1 MSTVTQKSVVYKCLR
16 LMPFVCL
23 PSLQEHRNNRK
34 SMFRVVMVCTTPQA
48 TLQLNSGA
56 ICKDRSY
63 IYAGFFVLSAC
74 CP

>member
-1 MSTVTQKSVVYKCLR
+1 MPTVDAIRMFTIAAGAQ
-16 LMPFVCL
+16 
-23 PSLQEHRNNRK
+23 NNRK